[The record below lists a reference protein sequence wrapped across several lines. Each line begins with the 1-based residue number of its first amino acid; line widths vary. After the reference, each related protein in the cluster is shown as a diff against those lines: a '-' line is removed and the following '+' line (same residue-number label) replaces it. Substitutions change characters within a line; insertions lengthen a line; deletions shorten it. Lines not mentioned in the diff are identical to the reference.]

1 MTRRKTPIGMAM
13 LTIIA
18 LAGCASF
25 HAQPE
30 SARAA
35 YLPAQIRVV
44 EKDNVS
50 LFCIDDRATLGCVV
64 RVRETNQCIVFV
76 KSGLPYEVHG
86 NVIIN
91 ETKRCM
97 ESV

>member
-1 MTRRKTPIGMAM
+1 MTTRIAPISMAT
-13 LTIIA
+13 LAILA

-35 YLPAQIRVV
+35 FLPAQIRVV

-50 LFCIDDRATLGCVV
+50 SFCIDKRATLGCVV

-76 KSGLPYEVHG
+76 KSGLPYEAHG
-86 NVIIN
+86 NVIIS
-91 ETKRCM
+91 ESKRCM